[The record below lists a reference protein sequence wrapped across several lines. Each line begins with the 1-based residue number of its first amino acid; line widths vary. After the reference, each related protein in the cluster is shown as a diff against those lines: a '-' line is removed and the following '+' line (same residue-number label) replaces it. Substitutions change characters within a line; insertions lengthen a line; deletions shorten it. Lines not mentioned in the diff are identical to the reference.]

1 MQMISRRKWSWKSGL
16 SSECGRRSSGCGAV
30 GIHLELFERRRC
42 LIAVMARPLRQCP
55 EEGGGKEGLILFE
68 VYSSSWLPVG

>member
-42 LIAVMARPLRQCP
+42 GQESGQRLIAAMAQPLRQCP
-55 EEGGGKEGLILFE
+55 EEGGGGKEGLIF
-68 VYSSSWLPVG
+68 